1 MENRMIT
8 VLVLIDFSNAFN
20 AVDHDLLLAV
30 LVKSQISPAAVS
42 WFSSYLRGRQ
52 QAIRSCSVLSDW
64 SDLSAGVPQGGILS
78 PLLFSIFI
86 DLVSSSLLCSYHLY
100 ADDLQLYCQ
109 VKPEDLVSA
118 INQLNGDLNSILD
131 WSNRFGILVNPVKC
145 QAIIVGSSQLISN
158 HDLNSAPLVFDGC
171 NIPFSSTVKDL
182 GVTIDENLSWVPQ
195 VNSVSRRIFAS
206 LHSLLPLKNF
216 LPFQTKRSLAMS
228 LLLPILDYADV
239 CYLDLTEALL
249 NKLERLQNTC
259 IRFIFG
265 LRKYDH
271 VSGYRAK
278 LKWLPIR
285 DRRNLR
291 ILCLLFSILH
301 EPNSP
306 SYLKS
311 MFNFLS
317 DTHNRHLRSSHNLLL
332 SLPLHRSGFMLNS
345 FSVTAVRLWNDL
357 PESIRKAPSR
367 PLFKSMVRAHY
378 LSKLG
383 QIN

>member
-1 MENRMIT
+1 
-8 VLVLIDFSNAFN
+8 
-20 AVDHDLLLAV
+20 
-30 LVKSQISPAAVS
+30 
-42 WFSSYLRGRQ
+42 
-52 QAIRSCSVLSDW
+52 
-64 SDLSAGVPQGGILS
+64 
-78 PLLFSIFI
+78 
-86 DLVSSSLLCSYHLY
+86 
-100 ADDLQLYCQ
+100 
-109 VKPEDLVSA
+109 
-118 INQLNGDLNSILD
+118 
-131 WSNRFGILVNPVKC
+131 
-145 QAIIVGSSQLISN
+145 
-158 HDLNSAPLVFDGC
+158 
-171 NIPFSSTVKDL
+171 
-182 GVTIDENLSWVPQ
+182 
-195 VNSVSRRIFAS
+195 
-206 LHSLLPLKNF
+206 
-216 LPFQTKRSLAMS
+216 MS